1 MKEITID
8 DIKKFNKKT
17 NLKVPKK
24 SINDKALNKSII
36 KENKNKFNIELPD
49 SYRYNQEKNETCWI
63 YAGFNFIKYNV
74 SNNLNINPK
83 DLILSSNYINFYTR
97 LEKINYIYEK
107 IINTKN
113 VSINKLNKEH
123 VIYLYDSGYFE
134 LFKKIINKYGLVPN
148 EVMPSCFDEKNS
160 SNAYMIIEEKV
171 YKDIYK
177 LIDLKNKKTKEEL
190 EKIKIKLLEED
201 YILLS
206 KIYGTPPTK
215 FNYKY
220 KNKAGKTIIIKN
232 TTPLSFKEKYLTLNL
247 DDYINIGNIN
257 KDYYKVYGNI
267 YWNTKTS
274 ILNLPIKRV
283 KDMCVKQLQDNIP
296 VYIGIYIFRDR
307 DFENRILDT
316 RLYNY
321 EELLN
326 VKRLT
331 KEELLNFSLISMHH
345 LMTLTGVEKEK
356 NKSIRWKVEDSFGDF
371 TNNGYYIMNDNFFDK
386 YVFSAV
392 VHKKYLTKKELNSL
406 KNIEKEK
413 LDIF

>member
-8 DIKKFNKKT
+8 DIKKFNKKI
-17 NLKVPKK
+17 NLKVPKT
-24 SINDKALNKSII
+24 SINKKALNKNII
-36 KENKNKFNIELPD
+36 KENKPKFNIELPD
-49 SYRYNQEKNETCWI
+49 SYRYNQENNATCWI

-74 SNNLNINPK
+74 SSNLNIDPK

-113 VSINKLNKEH
+113 INIDKLNKNH
-123 VIYLYDSGYFE
+123 DIDLYDTGYFE

-148 EVMPSCFDEKNS
+148 TIMPSCFDEKNVNM
-160 SNAYMIIEEKV
+160 SNMIIEEKV
-171 YKDIYK
+171 YKDVYK
-177 LIDLKNKKTKEEL
+177 LIDLKNKKTIEEI
-190 EKIKIKLLEED
+190 EHIKIKLLEEV

-220 KNKAGKTIIIKN
+220 EDKDGKTITIKN
-232 TTPLSFKEKYLTLNL
+232 TTPLYFKEKYLTLDL
-247 DDYINIGNIN
+247 DDYLNIGNIN
-257 KDYYKVYGNI
+257 KEYYKVYGNS
-267 YWNTKTS
+267 YWNTKIN

-283 KDMCVKQLQDNIP
+283 KDMCIKQLQDNTPI
-296 VYIGIYIFRDR
+296 YIGIYVFRDR
-307 DFENRILDT
+307 EFQHSILDT

-331 KEELLNFSLISMHH
+331 KEELLNLFLITMHH
-345 LMTLTGVEKEK
+345 LMTLTGVEIEK
-356 NKSIRWKVEDSFGDF
+356 NKSIRWKVEDSFGSSV
-371 TNNGYYIMNDNFFDK
+371 NNGYCIMNDNFFDK
-386 YVFSAV
+386 YVFSAIV
-392 VHKKYLTKKELNSL
+392 NKKYLTKKELDSL

-413 LDIF
+413 LNIF